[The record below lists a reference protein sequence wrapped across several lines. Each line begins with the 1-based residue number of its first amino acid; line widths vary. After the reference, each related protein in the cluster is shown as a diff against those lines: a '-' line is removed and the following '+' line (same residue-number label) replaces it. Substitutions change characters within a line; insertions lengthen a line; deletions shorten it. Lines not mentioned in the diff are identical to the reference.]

1 MGETERGRALGV
13 DFGTKRIGLAV
24 SDSAGSIALSV
35 GMREVHSLEEALE
48 AVREAAEE
56 KEAVEVV
63 VGIPY
68 NMNGSLG
75 DMGVKASDFA
85 ERLAERTGLPV
96 RRWDERLTSMQAARA
111 LRQSGMS
118 RRKRDARTDAA
129 AAQILL
135 QSYLDS
141 RPPLQGKGEPR
152 AND

>member
-1 MGETERGRALGV
+1 MDESARGRALGV

-24 SDSAGSIALSV
+24 SDPAGSISLSA
-35 GMREVHSLEEALE
+35 GMREVRSLEEALE
-48 AVREAAEE
+48 AVRKAAEE

-68 NMNGSLG
+68 NMDGSLG
-75 DMGVKASDFA
+75 EMGAKAAKFA
-85 ERLAERTGLPV
+85 ELLAERTGLPV

-111 LRQSGMS
+111 LRETGMS
-118 RRKRDARTDAA
+118 RRKRDARTDAM

-141 RPPLQGKGEPR
+141 RPPLLGKGGSPE
-152 AND
+152 NE